1 MVYSLKAEIEN
12 ISLSYC
18 VNVKDCKTEKDLQRK
33 GREAKRTM
41 VKMIAKKLW
50 EDKIIEYK
58 AYPEF
63 EQGVGI
69 LKAEIPVIKE
79 INEEK

>member
-1 MVYSLKAEIEN
+1 MKAEIEN

-18 VNVKDCKTEKDLQRK
+18 VNVKDCKTGEDFQRK

-50 EDKIIEYK
+50 EDKIIDYK

-63 EQGVGI
+63 KQGIVI